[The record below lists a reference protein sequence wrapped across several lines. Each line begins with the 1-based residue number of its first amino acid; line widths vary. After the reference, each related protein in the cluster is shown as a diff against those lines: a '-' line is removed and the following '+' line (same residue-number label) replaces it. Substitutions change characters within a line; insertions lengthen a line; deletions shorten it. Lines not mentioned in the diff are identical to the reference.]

1 MHFPWSKD
9 RHGPAA
15 EHRSYTDSILADEY
29 ARVTG
34 DVDMDAAS
42 VGLVA
47 YGIGIYVSAFA
58 IATVTPALPALSPSY
73 MASIARRLML
83 SGNAVDA
90 IRVSANGLALLPCS
104 TWDVTGP
111 PDPSRWR
118 YTVDLRGP
126 SRDETIRAGAD
137 AIIHNRINATAYPW
151 IGVSPL
157 QSAGLTA
164 KMLTY
169 LELRLGQEA
178 GGRVGY
184 LAQYDT
190 GVSASAVQKVETD
203 FKTASGGTA
212 FVARGG
218 GVETTRG
225 STGWQKMRVG
235 PDFSETGVMLRKDV
249 ALDCLA
255 SLQVNPRLVIGDGSA
270 VREAF
275 RQMYPTIVAIGRIVS
290 SELSRALDTTVEI
303 DFSDLA
309 AQDVTARARAY
320 ASYVT
325 AGMTPERAEANA
337 GVLE

>member
-1 MHFPWSKD
+1 MHFPWSRD
-9 RHGPAA
+9 RHGSAA
-15 EHRSYTDSILADEY
+15 QHRSYTDSILADEY
-29 ARVTG
+29 ARVSG
-34 DVDMDAAS
+34 DGAQDAS
-42 VGLVA
+42 NVGLVA
-47 YGIGIYVSAFA
+47 FGIGIYVSAFSV
-58 IATVTPALPALSPSY
+58 ATITPALPALSPSY
-73 MASIARRLML
+73 LASVARRLML
-83 SGNAVDA
+83 TGNSVDA
-90 IRVSANGLALLPCS
+90 IRVSSAGLALLPCS

-111 PDPSRWR
+111 PDPERWR

-126 SRDETIRAGAD
+126 SRDETIRTGAD
-137 AIIHNRINATAYPW
+137 GIIHNRINATAYPW

-157 QSAGLTA
+157 KVAGLTSDVLA
-164 KMLTY
+164 H

-190 GVSASAVQKVETD
+190 GVSATAVQKVEAD

-225 STGWQKMRVG
+225 STGWQKMRIG
-235 PDFSETGVMLRKDV
+235 PEIPEGNIMLRKDV
-249 ALDCLA
+249 ALDALA

-270 VREAF
+270 VREAW
-275 RQMYPTIVAIGRIVS
+275 RQMFPTIVGIGRIVS
-290 SELSRALDTTVEI
+290 AELSRALDVEVEI

-320 ASYVT
+320 ANYVS
-325 AGMTPERAEANA
+325 AGMPPERAELNA